1 MAISRMIG
9 RKEFSVALASALVL
23 LAAALACAPRPV
35 ARPPQVSV
43 GELIDQGTREGLKL
57 ENPFELDPEIDAI
70 IEKEIGY
77 VDTPIERIRRITRF
91 LNDRGYI
98 NFKYQP
104 DDSLT
109 AREAFH
115 QRKGDCMAY
124 TNLFLGIARHLNLP
138 VYFVHVSEA
147 RNYYEKDGL
156 FFRSSHM
163 AVGYVAGQLGDSAT
177 SPYVVVVDF
186 TEEATGT
193 GLMLYEAI
201 DDAKAF
207 ALYYNNVAVDA
218 MLKGDMAYSE
228 KLLKFLLKGQPG
240 LKEVTNNLG
249 VLYMREGRYEDALV
263 VLQEGMKGFPSYQPF
278 YTNAVQAARGCG
290 QFALAADLE
299 AKGQELTRRDP
310 FFLFNSG
317 VHFFQS
323 KDYAGAVRQFNA
335 ALRVQS
341 KNPNQHVLQAWLAR
355 AHLAAGQTEAGIE
368 AFKKAQ
374 AASPNYNMLTMLRH
388 EYPVL
393 QSVPEPQMP

>member
-1 MAISRMIG
+1 MSGYPVSGNAARFAVRG
-9 RKEFSVALASALVL
+9 AGALL
-23 LAAALACAPRPV
+23 LAASLACAPRPV
-35 ARPPQVSV
+35 ARPQVSV
-43 GELIDQGTREGLKL
+43 TELINRGNEEGLKL
-57 ENPFELDPEIDAI
+57 ENPFALDPEIDAI
-70 IEKEIGY
+70 IEKDIGY
-77 VDTPIERIRRITRF
+77 TDTPLERIRRITRF

-98 NFKYQP
+98 DFKYQA

-109 AREAFH
+109 AKQAFH
-115 QRKGDCMAY
+115 ERKGDCMAY
-124 TNLFLGIARHLNLP
+124 TNLFLGIARHLNIP
-138 VYFVHVSEA
+138 AYFVHVSEA

-156 FFRSSHM
+156 FFRSAHM
-163 AVGYVAGQLGDSAT
+163 AVGYGAGQLGDSAT

-186 TEEATGT
+186 TEEASGT

-207 ALYYNNVAVDA
+207 ALFYNNVAVDS
-218 MLKGDMAYSE
+218 MLKGDMAHAE
-228 KLLKFLLKGQPG
+228 KLLKFLLQDQPN

-249 VLYMREGRYEDALV
+249 VLYMREGRYDTALG
-263 VLQEGMKGFPSYQPF
+263 VLQQGMKDFPTYQPF

-299 AKGQELTRRDP
+299 AKGQELMRRDP

-317 VHFFQS
+317 VHLYQS
-323 KDYAGAVRQFNA
+323 QDYAGAIRQFNA
-335 ALRVQS
+335 ALRAQT

-355 AHLAAGQTEAGIE
+355 AHLAAGQTQAGIE

-374 AASPNYNMLTMLRH
+374 ASSPTYNMLTLLRH
-388 EYPVL
+388 EFPVL